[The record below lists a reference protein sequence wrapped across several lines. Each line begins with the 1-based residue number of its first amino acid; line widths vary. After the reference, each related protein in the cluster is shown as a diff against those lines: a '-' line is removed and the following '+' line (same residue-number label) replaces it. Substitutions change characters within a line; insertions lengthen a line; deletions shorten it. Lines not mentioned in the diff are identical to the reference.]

1 MVRRLVERGS
11 AVLLLGA
18 LAGCVGSEPADRTL
32 QIESDA
38 EDSPDAPA
46 VVEVGVDT
54 VSPVAYQV
62 FERTALGTGGDRAM
76 FRVLV
81 LVPAAPEALAK
92 TLRIALDSL
101 GRADSKLVA
110 ARAVL
115 YTARPTGALE
125 ARLVPRAWGEWV
137 PPEGWEAANGSAR
150 KRYYRTNIYLGD
162 PGWSQMATGA
172 VDERS

>member
-11 AVLLLGA
+11 PVLLLAA
-18 LAGCVGSEPADRTL
+18 LTGCVGSEPADRTL

-46 VVEVGVDT
+46 VVEIGVDT

-62 FERTALGTGGDRAM
+62 FERTALGTSGDRAM

-81 LVPAAPEALAK
+81 LVPATPEALGK
-92 TLRIALDSL
+92 TLRVALDSL

-125 ARLVPRAWGEWV
+125 ARLIPRAWGEWV
-137 PPEGWEAANGSAR
+137 PPEGWGAASVASR
-150 KRYYRTNIYLGD
+150 KRYYRTYIYLGD
-162 PGWSQMATGA
+162 PGWSQIATGA